1 MGVTLAI
8 STCGPQLEVALRP
21 APGAVPSVVRLA
33 GLSPR
38 STLLLAAIDLLAE
51 DAGCA
56 PAAIER
62 VVVSRGPG
70 SFTGIR
76 AGLATAAGLE
86 TATGSSPSAYDSL
99 TVQAARCSHSGDG
112 LGRAAGPARRG
123 LRPGLP
129 GRAAA
134 PARGD
139 RRHRDPRDRT
149 AGGSRAVGGGGE
161 PGPRRCRAAGAAA
174 RGGRG
179 AARARPARRAVGPGR
194 AAVRGGAADSRGWWP
209 WLSRRQRCAS
219 ASVRRRPPTCAR
231 SSAPSGAASRTRGRA
246 ITSRRSCSR
255 RAASSGWPWI
265 PRAACI
271 AYLLRRLAVPRPARA
286 EGGDAPAVPPAGA
299 RPRS

>member
-62 VVVSRGPG
+62 VIVSRGPG

-99 TVQAARCSHSGDG
+99 TVQAARCSHSGTVWVAQPG
-112 LGRAAGPARRG
+112 RRG
-123 LRPGLP
+123 EVYARAYRVEPQRPPVAIGDIEILAIERLADRGP
-129 GRAAA
+129 WVAAESLDLGAAERVA
-134 PARGD
+134 PPRGAAEALLELE
-139 RRHRDPRDRT
+139 RLGVPSDPVEPLFVE
-149 AGGSRAVGGGGE
+149 GPPIHGGGG
-161 PGPRRCRAAGAAA
+161 
-174 RGGRG
+174 RG
-179 AARARPARRAVGPGR
+179 
-194 AAVRGGAADSRGWWP
+194 
-209 WLSRRQRCAS
+209 
-219 ASVRRRPPTCAR
+219 
-231 SSAPSGAASRTRGRA
+231 
-246 ITSRRSCSR
+246 
-255 RAASSGWPWI
+255 
-265 PRAACI
+265 
-271 AYLLRRLAVPRPARA
+271 
-286 EGGDAPAVPPAGA
+286 
-299 RPRS
+299 